1 MFMSSSSQKPA
12 VKSARHYALAA
23 FGCAIFS
30 AIYECFSHEVYS
42 PWMVGLCAI
51 PLLTGAVPALAIARL
66 RISVSWIASQLWACA
81 VLTLTLGCCFAGV
94 LEIYGTTSPW
104 LPLFFVV
111 SATLMLG
118 SVLSQQLGG
127 RMCHWDGGAD
137 T

>member
-1 MFMSSSSQKPA
+1 
-12 VKSARHYALAA
+12 
-23 FGCAIFS
+23 
-30 AIYECFSHEVYS
+30 
-42 PWMVGLCAI
+42 MVGLCAI

-127 RMCHWDGGAD
+127 RTANP
-137 T
+137 